1 MAPPLLGSLARDAL
15 DTADPGLPSLLMPN
29 RPIALNTSSPRRYF
43 QLYCKMWFFHDMSS
57 NKIYH
62 TPKFSHLVIALIPT
76 DTAADEFPGV
86 VVVGREILL
95 LFTLRTPFFPIFN
108 NLRQTSSHLPMG

>member
-95 LFTLRTPFFPIFN
+95 LFTLRTPFFPISN